1 MFNLEL
7 LEELSSCIAATNK
20 FSITDPQSPIAE
32 RKEIEQASFKLL
44 FHSLIALD
52 WFISL
57 LKKKLAKP
65 RYR

>member
-7 LEELSSCIAATNK
+7 LEELSSCFAPTNE
-20 FSITDPQSPIAE
+20 FSIIDPQSPIAE

-52 WFISL
+52 
-57 LKKKLAKP
+57 
-65 RYR
+65 

>member
-52 WFISL
+52 
-57 LKKKLAKP
+57 
-65 RYR
+65 